1 LRAAP
6 VGDTVRAMKRVLIAL
21 LSLAVAFS
29 AFAAW
34 SVVRHIKIGGTGGW
48 DYVAI
53 DSASRRAYVS
63 HGDRVEV
70 VDVDAG
76 KVVGLIPDTPGV
88 HGIAIDHDGGRG
100 FISDGRVGMM
110 TIFNLKTLNRITDVK
125 TTGDNPDAIMFDP
138 ASQHVFTFNGRGK
151 NASVFN
157 THGKVVATIA
167 LGGKPEFGVSDLH
180 GRVFVNIE
188 DTNEIAAINTKS
200 NVVEERWKLAPCESP
215 SGLAIDRKHHRLFTV
230 CENEIMA
237 VVDATNGKVVTTVPT
252 GKGTDAAAFDDAKQ
266 LAFASNGQSG
276 TLTVVHESTPDKYE
290 VVDNVATQR
299 SARTMALDT
308 KTHHVFLPAAM
319 FGEAPPK
326 TEKNPRPRPPVLP
339 GSFELLEVAP

>member
-1 LRAAP
+1 
-6 VGDTVRAMKRVLIAL
+6 MKRALIAL
-21 LSLAVAFS
+21 LSLAVAVS

-34 SVVRHIKIGGTGGW
+34 SVVRHIPIGGTGGW
-48 DYVAI
+48 DYTAI
-53 DSASRRAYVS
+53 DSVARREYVS
-63 HGDRVEV
+63 HGNSVEV

-100 FISDGRVGMM
+100 FISDGRVSMM

-151 NASVFN
+151 NATVFN
-157 THGKVVATIA
+157 THGKVVATID
-167 LGGKPEFGVSDLH
+167 LGGKPEFGVSDAQGH
-180 GRVFVNIE
+180 VFVNIE
-188 DTNEIAAINTKS
+188 DTSELAMIDAKK
-200 NVVEERWKLAPCESP
+200 NVVAKRWKLTPCESP

-252 GKGTDAAAFDDAKQ
+252 GKGTDAAAFDDARQ

-276 TLTVVHESTPDKYE
+276 TLTVVHESAPDKYE

-308 KTHHVFLPAAM
+308 KTHHIFLPAAQ

-326 TEKNPRPRPPVLP
+326 TEKNPRPRPPIVP